1 MTDSTSSMQM
11 VLMEDAVDPATP
23 LVLPRG
29 VRALYVRHGEA
40 MVGTQTL
47 RADDALFSEDAI
59 TVSGN
64 GTLWRF
70 EVVHRP
76 PDWQP
81 APEDRGRLLL
91 AHPLRRDPSLPFVLR
106 LDRVSFAPDAETPQH
121 GHFGQGIRRLIDGR
135 LLMTIG
141 DRVQRRH
148 ADEAWFETGEEPV
161 TARSLLPDT
170 AFIRAMVMDG
180 DMKGQ
185 SSFRAWTPAD
195 ETRPRRVV
203 YKLYLDEVTRLA

>member
-1 MTDSTSSMQM
+1 MNEGTSSMQM
-11 VLMEDAVDPATP
+11 LLMEDALDPATP

-29 VRALYVRHGEA
+29 VRALYLRGGQA
-40 MVGTQTL
+40 MIGAQAL
-47 RADDALFSEDAI
+47 QADDALFSEDAI
-59 TVSGN
+59 TVSGS

-70 EVVHRP
+70 EVAHRA

-81 APEDRGRLLL
+81 APEDRSRLLL
-91 AHPLRRDPSLPFVLR
+91 AHPLRRDPAQPFVLR
-106 LDRVSFAPDAETPQH
+106 LDRVSFTPDAETPRH

-141 DRVQRRH
+141 DRVLRRQ
-148 ADEAWFETGEEPV
+148 AGETWFETGEDPV
-161 TARSLLPDT
+161 TARGLLPDT

-195 ETRPRRVV
+195 ETRPRRVT
-203 YKLYLDEVTRLA
+203 YKLYLDEVTRLG